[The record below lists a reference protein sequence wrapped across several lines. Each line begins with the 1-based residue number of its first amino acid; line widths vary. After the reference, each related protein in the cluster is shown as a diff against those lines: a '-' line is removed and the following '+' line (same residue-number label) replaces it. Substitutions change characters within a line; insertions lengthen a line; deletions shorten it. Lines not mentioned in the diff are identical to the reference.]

1 MQIHYLQLSNWE
13 VVQLVEHWSPKSAV
27 VGSTPAFS
35 AIMGM
40 SSNWSGSY
48 SDKVV
53 MKVQVLVGAQPQPWQ
68 IFPQSIDGG
77 CSGLL
82 ILRVRFD
89 SLWRNITYY

>member
-1 MQIHYLQLSNWE
+1 MTWCFVGWRSSNLAPSIMGRPVVQIHYLQLITWE
-13 VVQLVEHWSPKSAV
+13 VVQLVEHWSPKPAV

-53 MKVQVLVGAQPQPWQ
+53 MKVQVLTCP
-68 IFPQSIDGG
+68 
-77 CSGLL
+77 L
-82 ILRVRFD
+82 
-89 SLWRNITYY
+89 